1 MSQKQHLLVCIILLY
16 ILTLLMLVHYGEII
30 NNAPLSQI
38 VKLQKKA
45 VRIIKWC
52 SFNGIN
58 NSTLKFPD
66 IVKLNTCMLF
76 YDYFHHEKF
85 PNIPVSLESEL
96 HNYNTCSASSNQVAI
111 PSFRTN
117 LRRFCP
123 SVIGRFFWN
132 SIPQLINHLKKCLG
146 KHFYTGTL
154 LNKNNET
161 SSL

>member
-1 MSQKQHLLVCIILLY
+1 MSQKQHLIVCIILLY

-38 VKLQKKA
+38 VKLQNKA

-96 HNYNTCSASSNQVAI
+96 HNYNTCSASSNQVVI
-111 PSFRTN
+111 PSFRTY

-132 SIPQLINHLKKCLG
+132 SIPQLIRDQPFKKMFR
-146 KHFYTGTL
+146 KAL
-154 LNKNNET
+154 LHWY
-161 SSL
+161 LAQY